1 MKFTLNILTRII
13 LISGV
18 IYFLLIEAQALAETP
33 SYLKGG
39 KVTQHLNGK
48 NSTYSSDDIA
58 LVNRKNLGRYKKLY
72 FDLLK
77 KRGKSSPV
85 YNIKRVTRT
94 VTKYRSNLVF
104 LHLGIGKNGVTIQKN
119 GDAFIVEE
127 KKVPV
132 LGLTYA
138 RHLSAGFYAGLSGF
152 TNELVTGQVGY
163 SW

>member
-1 MKFTLNILTRII
+1 MKFTLNILTKII
-13 LISGV
+13 LLSGI
-18 IYFLLIEAQALAETP
+18 IYLLLVEVQALAKAP

-48 NSTYSSDDIA
+48 NSTYSSEEIA
-58 LVNRKNLGRYKKLY
+58 LVNRANLGKYKKLY

-77 KRGKSSPV
+77 KKGAPT

-94 VTKYRSNLVF
+94 VTKYKMNLVF
-104 LHLGIGKNGVTIQKN
+104 LHLGAGNNGVTIKQN
-119 GDAFIVEE
+119 GDALIVEE

-132 LGLTYA
+132 LGLSYA